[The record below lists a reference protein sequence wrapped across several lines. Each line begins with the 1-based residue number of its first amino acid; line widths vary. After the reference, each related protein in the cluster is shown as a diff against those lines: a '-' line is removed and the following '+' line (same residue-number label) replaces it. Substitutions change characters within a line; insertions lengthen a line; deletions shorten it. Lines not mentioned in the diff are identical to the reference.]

1 MARFLS
7 SRLEGLVQSDIRAMT
22 RACHRLGGINLGQG
36 LCDLPTPPA
45 VREGALGAIR
55 DGKATYS
62 LAEGIAELREGLAA
76 KLRRDNGLEA
86 GPEEIVVTSGT
97 TGAFAT
103 VLAALLEPGDGVL
116 MTEPYYGYHR
126 NTAVVAGMKPQ
137 LLPLE
142 PPGFELDEAALRRA
156 VTDATR
162 LLVLSTPANP
172 YGRMLRRDEIEAIAR
187 VARERD
193 LLLVS
198 DEIYEYFTYD
208 GRAHVSPAAVA
219 ELRERTVTIMGFS
232 KTFHITGWRVGYM
245 VPPPE
250 MVETLTIVN
259 DLLYVCAPTP
269 LQHGVAAGLAELP
282 EKAAALRRDFQQ
294 RRDRLCEALAEA
306 GLPPLVPEGSY
317 YVLADVSAPGYA
329 DARAAAM
336 DLLERGGVAAIPGS
350 AFWEGP
356 RGEGFLRFSFGVEDA
371 VLDEACRRIRRFT
384 PKPG

>member
-22 RACHRLGGINLGQG
+22 RACRRVGGINLGQG
-36 LCDLPTPPA
+36 LCDLPTPPP
-45 VREGALGAIR
+45 VRDGALAAIR
-55 DGKATYS
+55 NGKATYS

-76 KLRRDNGLEA
+76 KLQRDNGLEA
-86 GPEEIVVTSGT
+86 GPEELVVTSGT

-116 MTEPYYGYHR
+116 MSEPYYGYHR
-126 NTAVVAGMKPQ
+126 NTAVVTGMMPQ

-142 PPGFELDEAALRRA
+142 PPDFALDEPRLRAAR
-156 VTDATR
+156 TDRTR

-172 YGRMLRRDEIEAIAR
+172 YGRMLRREEIEAIAR

-208 GRAHVSPAAVA
+208 GREHLSPATVA
-219 ELRERTVTIMGFS
+219 DLRERTVTIMGFS

-245 VPPPE
+245 IPPRD

-269 LQHGVAAGLAELP
+269 LQHGVAAGIAELP
-282 EKAAALRRDFQQ
+282 EKAAALRRDFQAK
-294 RRDRLCEALAEA
+294 RDRLCAALEEA

-356 RGEGFLRFSFGVEDA
+356 RGEGFLRFSFGVEDP
-371 VLDEACRRIRRFT
+371 VLDEACQRIRRFT